1 MRQKKAERINRA
13 FYIGRFQPYH
23 IGHHTILSRIADQV
37 DEIVIGIGSAQRSHE
52 IGNPFTAGERV
63 VMISRS
69 LKDLDIDYYV
79 IPIEDIQRNA
89 VWVPHVRSMTPYF
102 DLAYTNNPLV
112 FRLFEEAGVQV
123 KRSPM
128 HQRNVYSGTIIR
140 KKMLSGADW
149 EHLVPGAV
157 AETVDRIGGVE
168 RIREIARDD
177 IGQDLKTI

>member
-1 MRQKKAERINRA
+1 MRQRKAERINRA

-23 IGHHTILSRIADQV
+23 IGHHTILGNIAGGV
-37 DEIVIGIGSAQRSHE
+37 DEIIVGIGSAQRSHE
-52 IGNPFTAGERV
+52 PENPFTAGERV
-63 VMISRS
+63 VMVSRS
-69 LKDLDIDYYV
+69 LKDLDIDCYV

-89 VWVPHVRSMTPYF
+89 VWVSHVRSMTPYF

-128 HQRNVYSGTIIR
+128 HQREVYSGTIIR
-140 KKMLSGADW
+140 KKILSGEDW
-149 EHLVPGAV
+149 EHLVPDAV
-157 AETVDRIGGVE
+157 AETVDKIGGVE

-177 IGQDLKTI
+177 VG

>member
-1 MRQKKAERINRA
+1 MSRA

-23 IGHHTILSRIADQV
+23 IGHHTVLESIAGEV
-37 DEIVIGIGSAQRSHE
+37 DEIIVGIGSAQRSHE
-52 IGNPFTAGERV
+52 LENPFTAGERV

-69 LKDLDIDYYV
+69 LKDLDIDCYV

-89 VWVPHVRSMTPYF
+89 VWVSHVRSMTPHF

-123 KRSPM
+123 ERSPM
-128 HQRNVYSGTIIR
+128 HQRDVYSGTIIR
-140 KKMLSGADW
+140 KRMLSGEGWA
-149 EHLVPGAV
+149 HLVPRAV
-157 AETVDRIGGVE
+157 AETIDDIGGIE

-177 IGQDLKTI
+177 VG

>member
-1 MRQKKAERINRA
+1 MRQRKAERINRA

-23 IGHHTILSRIADQV
+23 IGHHSVLDSIACEV
-37 DEIVIGIGSAQRSHE
+37 YEFIVWIGSAQRSHE
-52 IGNPFTAGERV
+52 PENPFTAGERV
-63 VMISRS
+63 VMVSRS
-69 LKDLDIDYYV
+69 LKDLGIDYYV

-89 VWVPHVRSMTPYF
+89 VWVSHVRSMTPYF

-128 HQRNVYSGTIIR
+128 HQRDVYSGTIIR
-140 KKMLSGADW
+140 KKILSGEDW
-149 EHLVPGAV
+149 AHLVPDAV
-157 AETVDRIGGVE
+157 AETIDKIGGVE

-177 IGQDLKTI
+177 AG

>member
-1 MRQKKAERINRA
+1 MRQRKAGRINRA

-23 IGHHTILSRIADQV
+23 IGHHTVLESIAGEV
-37 DEIVIGIGSAQRSHE
+37 DEIIVGIGSAQRSHE
-52 IGNPFTAGERV
+52 PENPFTAGERV
-63 VMISRS
+63 VMVSRS

-89 VWVPHVRSMTPYF
+89 VWVSHVRSMTPYF

-112 FRLFEEAGVQV
+112 FRLFEEAGVPA

-128 HQRNVYSGTIIR
+128 HQRDVYSGTIIR
-140 KKMLSGADW
+140 KKMLSGEEW
-149 EHLVPGAV
+149 EHLVPDAV
-157 AETVDRIGGVE
+157 AETIDTIGGVE

-177 IGQDLKTI
+177 VG

>member
-1 MRQKKAERINRA
+1 MRQRKERRINRA

-23 IGHHTILSRIADQV
+23 IGHHTILGNIADKV
-37 DEIVIGIGSAQRSHE
+37 DELIVGIGSAQRSHE
-52 IGNPFTAGERV
+52 PENPFTAGERV
-63 VMISRS
+63 VMVSRS

-89 VWVPHVRSMTPYF
+89 VWVSHVRSMTPYF

-112 FRLFEEAGVQV
+112 FRLFEEAGVPA

-128 HQRNVYSGTIIR
+128 HQREVYSGTIIR
-140 KKMLSGADW
+140 KKMLSGEDW
-149 EHLVPGAV
+149 EHLVPDAV
-157 AETVDRIGGVE
+157 AETIDKIGGAE

-177 IGQDLKTI
+177 IG

>member
-1 MRQKKAERINRA
+1 MRQRKERRISRA

-23 IGHHTILSRIADQV
+23 IGHHTVLSSIADQV
-37 DEIVIGIGSAQRSHE
+37 DEIVVGIGSAQRSHE
-52 IGNPFTAGERV
+52 VENPFTAGERV

-89 VWVPHVRSMTPYF
+89 VWVSHVKSMTPHF

-112 FRLFEEAGVQV
+112 FRLFEEAGVMV

-128 HQRNVYSGTIIR
+128 YQRETYSGTAIR
-140 KKMLSGADW
+140 ERMIAGVEWDN
-149 EHLVPGAV
+149 LVPVAV
-157 AETVDRIGGVE
+157 ARTIEEVGGIE
-168 RIREIARDD
+168 RLREVARDD
-177 IGQDLKTI
+177 VE

>member
-1 MRQKKAERINRA
+1 MSRA

-23 IGHHTILSRIADQV
+23 IGHHTVLESIAGEV
-37 DEIVIGIGSAQRSHE
+37 DEIIVGIGSAQRSHE
-52 IGNPFTAGERV
+52 LENPFTAGERV

-69 LKDLDIDYYV
+69 LKDLDIDCYV

-89 VWVPHVRSMTPYF
+89 VWVSHVRSMAPHF

-123 KRSPM
+123 ERSPM
-128 HQRNVYSGTIIR
+128 HQRDVYSGTIIR
-140 KKMLSGADW
+140 KRMLSGEGWA
-149 EHLVPGAV
+149 HLVPRAV
-157 AETVDRIGGVE
+157 AETIDDIGGIE

-177 IGQDLKTI
+177 VGLGSEDYLKR

>member
-1 MRQKKAERINRA
+1 MLQRKERRISRA

-23 IGHHTILSRIADQV
+23 IGHHTVLESIAGEV
-37 DEIVIGIGSAQRSHE
+37 DEIIVGIGSAQRSHE
-52 IGNPFTAGERV
+52 LENPFTAGERV

-69 LKDLDIDYYV
+69 LKDLDIDCYV

-89 VWVPHVRSMTPYF
+89 VWVSHVRSMTPHF

-123 KRSPM
+123 ERSPM
-128 HQRNVYSGTIIR
+128 HQRDVYSGTIIR
-140 KKMLSGADW
+140 KRMLSGEGWA
-149 EHLVPGAV
+149 HLVPRAV
-157 AETVDRIGGVE
+157 AETIDDIGGIE

-177 IGQDLKTI
+177 VG